1 MEQIVKNIKIS
12 DKLNKIIIVR
22 KNRSST
28 ALKNIIKENNLNTK
42 KTLVFSS
49 DEDRKHWEID
59 FCNIDIKS
67 YKEHKENINFTLFST
82 IICTDAYLE
91 FDSFLNN
98 ILIHEN
104 LTIIIGVSELRDIYS
119 FFGEQKNLISKFTI
133 YETEAYN
140 IYKNRN
146 PLKEIYDCNKD
157 IIKQYCIIPNP
168 ESNIKYTEQ
177 NR

>member
-1 MEQIVKNIKIS
+1 MEQILKNIKIS

-42 KTLVFSS
+42 KTLVLVQMN
-49 DEDRKHWEID
+49 RKHWEID

-91 FDSFLNN
+91 FDSF
-98 ILIHEN
+98 
-104 LTIIIGVSELRDIYS
+104 
-119 FFGEQKNLISKFTI
+119 
-133 YETEAYN
+133 
-140 IYKNRN
+140 
-146 PLKEIYDCNKD
+146 
-157 IIKQYCIIPNP
+157 
-168 ESNIKYTEQ
+168 
-177 NR
+177 